1 MTRCRLILSLAI
13 CFAALNSVAAT
24 ASAEELQRLSYNDPD
39 LVVDLGVGLWAFPL
53 PMDYDGDGDHDLVV
67 SCPDKPYNGTYFF
80 ENTSGDVA
88 MPVFKPGVRLGPG
101 YHHMQVSYVDGE
113 PRVLRPAKEY
123 QNFRQSQLS
132 DEKQLQPSAKVYQP
146 KGKTRA
152 NQWKYLDYNG
162 DGALDIIVGIG
173 DWTDYG
179 WDDAYN
185 EKGEWTRGP
194 LRGFVFVIANTATTE
209 EPVYAQPKRIEI
221 DGAPLE
227 VFGWPSPNFVDF
239 DNDGDLDLL
248 CGEFRDSFTYFEN
261 VGTRTEPQYSAGKT
275 LMHGGKKLTMD
286 LEMITPTAF
295 DWDKD
300 GDSDLICGDE
310 DGRVAFLENT
320 GKLIDGVPEFLP
332 PRYFQQQ
339 AQDIKFGALSTPYG
353 VDWDGDGDEDV
364 ICGNT
369 AGYIGFIENLGGEG
383 TATKWAAPVRMQAD
397 GKTIRIQAGPNGS
410 IQGPCESKWGYTTL
424 SVADWDG
431 DELPDI
437 MINSIWGEILWYR
450 NIGTRTAPQ
459 LAAAQPVEVQWPGET
474 PKPAWTWWNPR
485 GKQLVTQWR
494 TTPEMVDWNDDGLM
508 DLVMLDHEGYL
519 AFFERKKNGEQL
531 QLLPGAR
538 VFMDEKGDLLRLN
551 ERSAGG
557 SGRRKIHLVDV
568 DGDGRRDMLMNSTNA
583 DFYKNMGTR
592 DGKTV
597 LKNTGEIDKRKIS
610 GHSSSPT
617 TIDLDGQGARDFLI
631 GAEDGYLYYRS
642 NSLAK

>member
-1 MTRCRLILSLAI
+1 MTRCRLIFSLAI
-13 CFAALNSVAAT
+13 CFAALNTAAAT

-101 YHHMQVSYVDGE
+101 HHHMQVSYVDGE
-113 PRVLRPAKEY
+113 PRVLRPAMEY

-132 DEKQLQPSAKVYQP
+132 DEKQLQLSAKVYKP
-146 KGKTRA
+146 KGRIRA

-162 DGALDIIVGIG
+162 DGALDIIVGVG

-194 LRGFVFVIANTATTE
+194 LRGFVFVIANSATTE
-209 EPVYAQPKRIEI
+209 EPVYAEPKRIEI

-227 VFGWPSPNFVDF
+227 VFGWPSPNFVDY

-261 VGTRTEPQYSAGKT
+261 VGTRTEPKYSAGKT

-300 GDSDLICGDE
+300 GDFDLICGDE

-339 AQDIKFGALSTPYG
+339 AQNVKFGALSTPYG

-397 GKTIRIQAGPNGS
+397 GETIRIQAGPNGS

-519 AFFERKKNGEQL
+519 AFFQRKKNGEQL

-538 VFMDEKGDLLRLN
+538 VFTDEKGKLLRLN

-592 DGKTV
+592 DDKTV

-617 TIDLDGQGARDFLI
+617 TIDLDGKGARDFLI